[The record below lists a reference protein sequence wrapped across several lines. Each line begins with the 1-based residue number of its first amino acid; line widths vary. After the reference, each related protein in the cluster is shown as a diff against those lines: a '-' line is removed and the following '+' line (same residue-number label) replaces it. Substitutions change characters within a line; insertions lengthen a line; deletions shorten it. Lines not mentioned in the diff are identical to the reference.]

1 MQEKNGLLKKRD
13 IAHQFKTQQGNT
25 LVPVIIALAI
35 SMVATLG
42 FIKQGNNLSNTTNQ
56 LLAQNEITKLI
67 GHWNSLKTIKA
78 KKNMDEKN
86 DFPDLSENTY
96 GLRQIFFIHNTGT
109 PQDFLFILAY
119 DVPTMEDCRFIT
131 SIFNSKTY
139 GILKI
144 RCNSPAKNG
153 IVTISFQLE

>member
-35 SMVATLG
+35 SMVSTLG

-78 KKNMDEKN
+78 KKDMDEKN

-96 GLRQIFFIHNTGT
+96 GLRQIF
-109 PQDFLFILAY
+109 L
-119 DVPTMEDCRFIT
+119 
-131 SIFNSKTY
+131 SI
-139 GILKI
+139 IQELLKI
-144 RCNSPAKNG
+144 SCSYLFMTFPQWKTVG
-153 IVTISFQLE
+153 LSLVYSTQKHTEY